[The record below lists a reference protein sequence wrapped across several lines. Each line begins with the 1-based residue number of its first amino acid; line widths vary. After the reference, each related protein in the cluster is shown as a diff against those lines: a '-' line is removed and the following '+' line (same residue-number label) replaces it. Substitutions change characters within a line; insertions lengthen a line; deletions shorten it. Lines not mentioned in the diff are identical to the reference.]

1 MPALRAEWWREVLH
15 GHMTNRSFP
24 LWEIGNRKKNFRLF
38 HESAI
43 ESAGLVDT
51 DGAKDSAIE
60 SAGQPL
66 WVDSRASG

>member
-15 GHMTNRSFP
+15 RHMTNRSIP
-24 LWEIGNRKKNFRLF
+24 LGKREQEKNFKLF
-38 HESAI
+38 HDSAI